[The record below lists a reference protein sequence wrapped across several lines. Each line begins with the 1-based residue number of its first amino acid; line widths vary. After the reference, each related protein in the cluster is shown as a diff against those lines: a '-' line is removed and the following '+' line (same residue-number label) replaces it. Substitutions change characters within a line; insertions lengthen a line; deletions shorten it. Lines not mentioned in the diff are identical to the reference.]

1 MSNLYAKAAI
11 RAAFVSQLNSKPFDK
26 ISVVDIAK
34 LAGVS
39 RNTFYYWYDDI
50 YALVD
55 DLFFTE
61 TEKIRQDSVSFD
73 SWMDGFRHAV
83 RFASDNRKAIYHL
96 YKSISRNKLESF
108 LYDVTLNDVTKAVAS
123 MGRETGASPEDVHDL
138 AAFYSAALIGLV
150 IRWLDGGMKE
160 DSDAYL
166 NNIEK
171 LLDDNIRA
179 ALSRSA
185 EKRQ

>member
-1 MSNLYAKAAI
+1 MNNQYTKAAI
-11 RAAFVSQLNSKPFDK
+11 RAAFLSQLNSKPFDK
-26 ISVVDIAK
+26 ISVVDIARV
-34 LAGVS
+34 AGVS

-50 YALVD
+50 YALMD

-61 TEKIRQDSVSFD
+61 AEKIRQDSASFD
-73 SWMDGFRHAV
+73 SWADGFRHAV
-83 RFASDNRKAIYHL
+83 SFASENRKAIYHL

-108 LYDVTLNDVTKAVAS
+108 LYEVTFNDVSKAVAA
-123 MGRETGASPEDVHDL
+123 MGKETGALPEDVHDL

-166 NNIEK
+166 ENIEE
-171 LLDDNIRA
+171 LLGDNIVS
-179 ALSRSA
+179 ALNRSA
-185 EKRQ
+185 RKKH